1 MAQPTQTALSKTPLW
16 KRTLRGFV
24 TLTGTVSVVA
34 LAAGVLWLGSTTLAT
49 RAAAVDAPPPAPITS
64 VTPMLVSPSTQMIT
78 TRTFH
83 GQIEAAETVNL
94 GFEQSGRLNVLNVDE
109 GDRVKRG
116 QVLAQLDTRILMTER
131 ARLVASHAALEAQA
145 ELSRRTTARQTEL
158 RNRGFASD
166 QAVDNVALGLV
177 AIEAQMAELDAAI
190 TQVDVRLSQTELL
203 APFDGVIGARLA
215 DPGAIIGVGTPI
227 IDVRKDT
234 AAIFRVGLDP
244 KVASLVADAPAT
256 ITLDGADYAARFV
269 GFRSDLDA
277 QTRTRTALF
286 EIDTDDPVYL
296 AAGTLTVQ
304 TFQVVAGYSV
314 PLSALRDG
322 VRGLWTVIVLTPE
335 AEGTHMAQA
344 AAVEVMQIEGDSAY
358 VRGTLQGDAMILP
371 DGTHR
376 LVPGDVVRIA
386 GAE

>member
-1 MAQPTQTALSKTPLW
+1 MAQPTQTASVKAPLW
-16 KRTLRGFV
+16 KRALRGFV
-24 TLTGTVSVVA
+24 TLTGTVSVLA
-34 LAAGVLWLGSTTLAT
+34 LAGGALWLGSATLAT
-49 RAAAVDAPPPAPITS
+49 RAAAVDAPPAAPITS
-64 VTPMLVSPSTQMIT
+64 VAPLRVSPSEQMT
-78 TRTFH
+78 TIRTFH

-109 GDRVKRG
+109 GDRVTRG

-177 AIEAQMAELDAAI
+177 AIEAQMAEIDAAI

-203 APFDGVIGARLA
+203 APFDGVVGARLA
-215 DPGAIIGVGTPI
+215 DPGAIVSVGTPI

-244 KVASLVADAPAT
+244 KVAPLVADAPAT
-256 ITLDGADYAARFV
+256 IAVGDTEYDARFV

-277 QTRTRTALF
+277 QTGF
-286 EIDTDDPVYL
+286 
-296 AAGTLTVQ
+296 
-304 TFQVVAGYSV
+304 VA
-314 PLSALRDG
+314 
-322 VRGLWTVIVLTPE
+322 
-335 AEGTHMAQA
+335 
-344 AAVEVMQIEGDSAY
+344 QIS
-358 VRGTLQGDAMILP
+358 
-371 DGTHR
+371 
-376 LVPGDVVRIA
+376 
-386 GAE
+386 